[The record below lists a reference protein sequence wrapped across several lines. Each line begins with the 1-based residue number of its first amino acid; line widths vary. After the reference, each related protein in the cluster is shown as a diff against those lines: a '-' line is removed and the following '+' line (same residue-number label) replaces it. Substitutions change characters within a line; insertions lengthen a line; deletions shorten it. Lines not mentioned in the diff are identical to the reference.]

1 VRLQSASAYDATVCN
16 ITATRIYTVCAQD
29 AEWKAA
35 LTLLVGY
42 KERHSDSKNL
52 APTIIRPSSLGDG
65 LGDPA

>member
-1 VRLQSASAYDATVCN
+1 MRQYVTLQQHAFTLCVH
-16 ITATRIYTVCAQD
+16 TAQD

-35 LTLLVGY
+35 LTLLVGC

-52 APTIIRPSSLGDG
+52 APTIIRPSLGDG